1 MSGRGR
7 FALLALLLAGAV
19 GCPDPTVE
27 ADDDSTEG
35 DDDTAGDDDATGDDD
50 SAGDDDATGDDDTTE
65 ECPEFVTWYEDADED
80 GYGNPDAAQEFCGDE
95 EPTGYVLD
103 DSDCADDDPTAYPGS
118 HATEVP
124 FDGVDQDCDG
134 LDACRD
140 LNCDGWPDLVF
151 AQTDEDEDYHIDSWI
166 YFGSATGYSDQD
178 RAGVPTIGGMG
189 VDSGDFDGDGYVD
202 LAFASV
208 QDGENREIDS
218 LVYYNS
224 ATGFDEANRTELPTI
239 GCADPTVADVD
250 QDGWLDIVFSNRYRG
265 GFPSPDTYSNDSA
278 IYWGGPNGFSE
289 NDVHGLPT
297 VGAARS
303 RVADLDGD
311 GHMDL
316 VFANGVTELFFMN
329 ESFVYWG
336 SNGGWSEGDRTEL
349 VSIFPE
355 GLAVEDLDGD
365 GDLDVFLTSW
375 MCLLYCDDASR
386 IYWNDGTGNF
396 PDSTHLL
403 ESTGG
408 VDVQVGDLD
417 QDGHVDM
424 VIANGGVDVL
434 GGFADVSWIY
444 WGSATGFSDDE
455 RQEIPTTAASECGI
469 EDLDGDGWDDIV
481 CASHYEPD
489 DGGPEVSQI
498 YWSDAGTFD
507 EINLTEL
514 PTQHAA
520 GMTIVGSV
528 FLP

>member
-1 MSGRGR
+1 MTGR
-7 FALLALLLAGAV
+7 ALTVLLALALSTLL
-19 GCPDPTVE
+19 GCPDPE
-27 ADDDSTEG
+27 GEPDDDS
-35 DDDTAGDDDATGDDD
+35 TAGDDDASGDDD
-50 SAGDDDATGDDDTTE
+50 SSGDDDDISGDDDTTE

-80 GYGNPDAAQEFCGDE
+80 GHGNPDAAEEFCEDV
-95 EPTGYVLD
+95 EPVGYVLD
-103 DSDCADDDPTAYPGS
+103 ASDCEDTDPTAYPGS

-124 FDGVDQDCDG
+124 GDGVDQDCDG

-140 LNCDGWPDLVF
+140 LNCDGWPDIVF

-166 YFGSATGYSDQD
+166 YFGSDTGYSDAD

-202 LAFASV
+202 LAFAAV

-239 GCADPTVADVD
+239 GCSDPTVADVD
-250 QDGWLDIVFSNRYRG
+250 QDGWLDVVFSNRYRG
-265 GFPSPDTYSNDSA
+265 GFPSPDTYSNDST
-278 IYWGGPNGFSE
+278 IYWGGAAGFSVA
-289 NDVHGLPT
+289 DSHGLPT

-375 MCLLYCDDASR
+375 MCLIYCDDASR
-386 IYWNDGTGNF
+386 IYWNDGNGGF

-408 VDVQVGDLD
+408 VDAQAADLNG
-417 QDGHVDM
+417 DGHIDM
-424 VIANGGVDVL
+424 LIANGGVDVL
-434 GGFADVSWIY
+434 GGFATVSYIY
-444 WGSATGFSDDE
+444 WGSANGLSDDE

-469 EDLDGDGWDDIV
+469 EDLDGDGWLDIV

-489 DGGPEVSQI
+489 DGGPQVSQI
-498 YWSDAGTFD
+498 YWNAAGTFD
-507 EINLTEL
+507 ETNLTEL

-520 GMTIVGSV
+520 GMTIVGSI
-528 FLP
+528 FP